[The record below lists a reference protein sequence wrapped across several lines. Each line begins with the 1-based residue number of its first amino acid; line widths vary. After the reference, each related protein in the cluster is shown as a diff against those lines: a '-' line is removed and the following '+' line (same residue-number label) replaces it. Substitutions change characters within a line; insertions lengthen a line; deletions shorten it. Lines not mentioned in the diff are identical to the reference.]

1 MNYANNDFVG
11 ETADFEYATTI
22 INHSATISIVQSDN
36 DTLHIP
42 VSSLYSG
49 YFFLISPGKGHIKVY
64 EDNIS
69 IEINKDDNTIT
80 GNGSNQFGSFEIK
93 GKISIDGNVI
103 LFKEYLSNNKST
115 RKRSISSVIDTST
128 TPSSRE
134 MPARIRKPSSLI
146 KMYEEEEAVLFNE
159 RKSAS
164 EKKVS
169 NSTETKKTNYNVTPK
184 ASNVSIIMNNCS
196 ELLKDVMNHSS
207 AVYFL
212 EPVDYIKLEIPD
224 YPNIIKQPMDLGTI
238 FKKINTKKYDPDSF
252 ASDVRLVFK
261 NALKFNNKPDHF
273 VHIAAKELSA
283 YFEDLFRPI
292 FAAYAMDLTA
302 VDPYQSKSNLS
313 FRQENSADYLV
324 KVNDNDPGP
333 RHKIDHLGQTID
345 DNIEIIKTMRS
356 KLNDFE
362 SKLTFIDI
370 PLHDEIDMTDDIMT
384 QISAYANYEKKVLI
398 DIITGGRAST
408 NDMDIDDD
416 NSINVL
422 YANCDDYTKKLIISS
437 FI

>member
-1 MNYANNDFVG
+1 
-11 ETADFEYATTI
+11 
-22 INHSATISIVQSDN
+22 
-36 DTLHIP
+36 
-42 VSSLYSG
+42 
-49 YFFLISPGKGHIKVY
+49 
-64 EDNIS
+64 
-69 IEINKDDNTIT
+69 
-80 GNGSNQFGSFEIK
+80 
-93 GKISIDGNVI
+93 
-103 LFKEYLSNNKST
+103 
-115 RKRSISSVIDTST
+115 
-128 TPSSRE
+128 
-134 MPARIRKPSSLI
+134 
-146 KMYEEEEAVLFNE
+146 
-159 RKSAS
+159 
-164 EKKVS
+164 
-169 NSTETKKTNYNVTPK
+169 
-184 ASNVSIIMNNCS
+184 
-196 ELLKDVMNHSS
+196 
-207 AVYFL
+207 
-212 EPVDYIKLEIPD
+212 
-224 YPNIIKQPMDLGTI
+224 
-238 FKKINTKKYDPDSF
+238 
-252 ASDVRLVFK
+252 
-261 NALKFNNKPDHF
+261 
-273 VHIAAKELSA
+273 
-283 YFEDLFRPI
+283 LFRPI